1 MFTARARACARA
13 HNIAFEPAGSETIVR
28 SLFEGLAKDKEDIVQ
43 TRNMC
48 KLTILARHLLGGT
61 VTGQITATWYK
72 DTNNITICGPEAF
85 PFLKSTLKC
94 LRTVERNYSDM
105 AELLGHGGTSRL
117 DPFALWTPMPRDFG
131 LVDSLRFP
139 PRSEFERQQEQDMF
153 DGFPKGDWRIGLS
166 LEQQQVVHR
175 WYYHARVH
183 YHAQQQEPRPA
194 SSGVRGLGPVPW
206 DRPPMVHS
214 FALCVCAACRT
225 SDTDPSNDVNPQ
237 CDMISRPNHVFQ
249 ARPPTV
255 APPEDVVQIPPLG
268 PSALSRSLRSA
279 PWREHRSRSPPEARS
294 TRSEGHHG

>member
-1 MFTARARACARA
+1 MFTARARACACA

-105 AELLGHGGTSRL
+105 AELLAGQC
-117 DPFALWTPMPRDFG
+117 WTPMPRDFG

-139 PRSEFERQQEQDMF
+139 PRSEFERQQEQDMRHS
-153 DGFPKGDWRIGLS
+153 G
-166 LEQQQVVHR
+166 
-175 WYYHARVH
+175 
-183 YHAQQQEPRPA
+183 
-194 SSGVRGLGPVPW
+194 SS
-206 DRPPMVHS
+206 
-214 FALCVCAACRT
+214 T
-225 SDTDPSNDVNPQ
+225 DTPHP
-237 CDMISRPNHVFQ
+237 
-249 ARPPTV
+249 
-255 APPEDVVQIPPLG
+255 
-268 PSALSRSLRSA
+268 
-279 PWREHRSRSPPEARS
+279 
-294 TRSEGHHG
+294 